1 MFSLGILFS
10 FPFLHVNR
18 MMPSLLAKRPC
29 RPTCAATS
37 AGASARH
44 CAGLVFTVFTV
55 SLHVEFNFRRQ
66 SVNGWTYVR
75 LVRHLG
81 SSSCVPTRVRNLVGD
96 RIRLEGG
103 VKIVR
108 TIHGI
113 LVTIYTRYLGFI
125 ATHNYVHGY

>member
-1 MFSLGILFS
+1 MPNGRAA
-10 FPFLHVNR
+10 LHALPHRLVHQ
-18 MMPSLLAKRPC
+18 PGTAQ
-29 RPTCAATS
+29 
-37 AGASARH
+37 
-44 CAGLVFTVFTV
+44 GLQSHFFTIAC
-55 SLHVEFNFRRQ
+55 VEFNFRRQ

-113 LVTIYTRYLGFI
+113 LVTIYTSNWGLSQPIIMSI
-125 ATHNYVHGY
+125 AVNLLAQAMS